1 MKKLFAFNLLL
12 AVSFLLWACAGSEN
26 GTVENEAPPSVHPEL
41 SAQEKLLPCFQCHQE
56 STPDIYDEWFN
67 SLHGIGMVKC
77 YQCHG
82 TYENMKTE
90 PAASDCMVCHADQT
104 QKCSQGK
111 KCWSCH
117 NAHTFTRNNK

>member
-12 AVSFLLWACAGSEN
+12 AIFFLLWACAGSEN
-26 GTVENEAPPSVHPEL
+26 SAMVRNAVAAEHPEI
-41 SAQEKLLPCFQCHQE
+41 SDQEKLLPCSECHKE
-56 STPDIYDEWFN
+56 ATPDIYDEWFN

-90 PAASDCMVCHADQT
+90 PAASDCMVCHADQIK
-104 QKCSQGK
+104 KCPQDK

-117 NAHTFTRNNK
+117 TAHTFKRNSK

>member
-1 MKKLFAFNLLL
+1 MKRLFGLNLLL
-12 AVSFLLWACAGSEN
+12 AVFFLLWACAGSEN
-26 GTVENEAPPSVHPEL
+26 GDGVGDAVASAHPEL
-41 SAQEKLLPCFQCHQE
+41 SEQEKLLPCSQCHQE
-56 STPDIYDEWFN
+56 ATPDIYDEWFN

-90 PAASDCMVCHADQT
+90 PAASDCMVCHADQIE
-104 QKCSQGK
+104 KCPQDK

-117 NAHTFTRNNK
+117 NAHTFKRNNK